1 LPPLP
6 FSINFGK
13 IRLLDAFFYLI
24 KTAGKI
30 PEPLIAPRTH
40 ISA

>member
-1 LPPLP
+1 L
-6 FSINFGK
+6 INFGK

-24 KTAGKI
+24 ETGSEI